1 VAAGSSAFGV
11 VVVAT
16 AVGPSSFAGTVCGVD
31 GDAAIGGVSFVC
43 FVCMAAGVAGE
54 TRVSSA
60 CRCTMGD
67 GAAGSTAVVAIDSVG
82 VISGCIAG
90 VDVGSGD
97 GVMLAVVSGCR
108 WMGCSETAVSPG
120 KEGRGRRGGGAKTGG
135 CWRLLGAL
143 GVGVGRAA
151 GWRCTEGVVRVG
163 AAVSP
168 VAVSPASASRAAF
181 SSCSRIM
188 ALKRRSSFA
197 STVTGAAG

>member
-1 VAAGSSAFGV
+1 L
-11 VVVAT
+11 VAT
-16 AVGPSSFAGTVCGVD
+16 AVGPSSFAGTVGGVD
-31 GDAAIGGVSFVC
+31 GDAAVGGVSFVC
-43 FVCMAAGVAGE
+43 FVCTAAGVAGE

-60 CRCTMGD
+60 CRCRSD
-67 GAAGSTAVVAIDSVG
+67 DDVVGSTAVVAIDSVG

-90 VDVGSGD
+90 VDVSSGA
-97 GVMLAVVSGCR
+97 GVMLVVVSGCR
-108 WMGCSETAVSPG
+108 WMGCSETAVPPG

-168 VAVSPASASRAAF
+168 VAVSPASASRVAF